1 MGSIVANSACYLEED
16 LLAPRWTVTISAD
29 PVKMTAFVGDA
40 GGDRATVGLVGDF
53 FENSWCMERI
63 SCI

>member
-16 LLAPRWTVTISAD
+16 LLAPRWTVTLSAD

-53 FENSWCMERI
+53 F
-63 SCI
+63 